1 MGIYQVGEVIRRTR
15 ESMGITQE
23 KLSDG
28 ICSVENLSRIETGKV
43 RPNRNTFEKLME
55 RLGKSGE
62 KYLPFV
68 HGEDMETHILR
79 DKIGALIGNC
89 KYEEMEPYLDELEG
103 KLDMT
108 DPINRQYILR
118 VRALT
123 NYRLGKIKGQEAR
136 ENLETALRCTLP
148 NYQDGI
154 LPRKILTRIEVFTYC
169 NIAVSYA
176 EEGNLE
182 KAIIMLRQ
190 IEEYF
195 KREKIDSQERAI
207 SEVMA
212 LANLAKCLGRSGN
225 YIEARSKHRKVKEI
239 CIDNKRTSDLARE
252 LYDIAYDNEKLG
264 EPLEMCKTELLQAY
278 YVARL
283 CKNTT
288 QMNHIRKYVREVYQ
302 TDFLKGV

>member
-55 RLGKSGE
+55 RLGRSGE

-68 HGEDMETHILR
+68 RGEDIETHILR
-79 DKIGALIGNC
+79 DKVGALIGNC
-89 KYEEMEPYLDELEG
+89 KYEEMEPFLDKLEE

-108 DPINRQYILR
+108 DPINKQYILR

-123 NYRLGKIKGQEAR
+123 DYRVGKITGEEKKEQ
-136 ENLETALRCTLP
+136 LEYALRCTIP
-148 NYQDGI
+148 EYQDGI
-154 LPRKILTRIEVFTYC
+154 LPSKIFTRIEIFIYC
-169 NIAVSYA
+169 NIAVFYA
-176 EEGNLE
+176 EEGDLE
-182 KAIIMLRQ
+182 KAIAMLRQ
-190 IEEYF
+190 IEKYF
-195 KREKIDSQERAI
+195 QREKIDSTERAI
-207 SEVMA
+207 SEVLA
-212 LANLAKCLGRSGN
+212 LSNLAKCLGRQEN
-225 YIEARSKHRKVKEI
+225 YIEARNKHRKVKKI
-239 CIDNKRTSDLARE
+239 CINNKRTSDLARE

-264 EPLEMCKTELLQAY
+264 EPLEISKKELLQAY

-288 QMNHIRKYVREVYQ
+288 QMNHIRKYVKEVYKN
-302 TDFLKGV
+302 DFLEEV

>member
-55 RLGKSGE
+55 RLGRSGE

-68 HGEDMETHILR
+68 RGEDMETHILR
-79 DKIGALIGNC
+79 DKVGALIGNC
-89 KYEEMEPYLDELEG
+89 KYEEMEPFLDKLEE

-108 DPINRQYILR
+108 DPINKQYILR
-118 VRALT
+118 VRALAD
-123 NYRLGKIKGQEAR
+123 YYSGKTTEKEKRAQ
-136 ENLETALRCTLP
+136 LEYALRCTLP
-148 NYQDGI
+148 DYQDSI
-154 LPRKILTRIEVFTYC
+154 LPRQILTRIEVFTYC

-182 KAIIMLRQ
+182 KAIVMLRQ
-190 IEEYF
+190 IEKYF
-195 KREKIDSQERAI
+195 QREKIDSTERAI
-207 SEVMA
+207 SEV
-212 LANLAKCLGRSGN
+212 LAISNLAKCLGRQEN
-225 YIEARSKHRKVKEI
+225 YIEARSKHRQVKKI
-239 CIDNKRTSDLARE
+239 CINNKRTSDLARE

-264 EPLEMCKTELLQAY
+264 EPIEICKTELLQAY

-283 CKNTT
+283 CKNTI
-288 QMNHIRKYVREVYQ
+288 QMEHIRKYVWKIYKY
-302 TDFLKGV
+302 DFLKEI

>member
-55 RLGKSGE
+55 RLGRSGE

-68 HGEDMETHILR
+68 RGEDMETHILR
-79 DKIGALIGNC
+79 DKVGALIGNC
-89 KYEEMEPYLDELEG
+89 KYEEMEPCLDKLEE

-108 DPINRQYILR
+108 EPINKQYILR

-123 NYRLGKIKGQEAR
+123 DYRLGKIKGQEAR
-136 ENLETALRCTLP
+136 KCLEDALRCTLP
-148 NYQDGI
+148 DYQDGI
-154 LPRKILTRIEVFTYC
+154 LPRQILTRIEVFTYC

-176 EEGNLE
+176 EEGSLE
-182 KAIIMLRQ
+182 KAIVMLKQ
-190 IEEYF
+190 MEEYF
-195 KREKIDSQERAI
+195 KREKIDSAERSI
-207 SEVMA
+207 SEVMT
-212 LANLAKCLGRSGN
+212 LANLAKCLGRGGN
-225 YIEARSKHRKVKEI
+225 YIEARNKHRQVKKI
-239 CIDNKRTSDLARE
+239 CINNKRTSDLARE

-264 EPLEMCKTELLQAY
+264 EPLEMCKRELLQAY
-278 YVARL
+278 YVAIL
-283 CKNTT
+283 CKNTV
-288 QMNHIRKYVREVYQ
+288 QMKHIQQYVKKVYQ
-302 TDFLKGV
+302 TDFLKDV

>member
-55 RLGKSGE
+55 RLGRSGE

-68 HGEDMETHILR
+68 RGEDMETHILR
-79 DKIGALIGNC
+79 DKVGALIGNC
-89 KYEEMEPYLDELEG
+89 KYEEMEPFLDKLEE

-108 DPINRQYILR
+108 DPINKQYILR
-118 VRALT
+118 VRALAD
-123 NYRLGKIKGQEAR
+123 YYLGKTTEKEKRVQ
-136 ENLETALRCTLP
+136 LEYALRCTLP
-148 NYQDGI
+148 DYQDGI
-154 LPRKILTRIEVFTYC
+154 LPRQILTRIEVFTYC

-182 KAIIMLRQ
+182 KAIVMLRQ
-190 IEEYF
+190 IEKYF
-195 KREKIDSQERAI
+195 QIEKIDSTERAI
-207 SEVMA
+207 SEA
-212 LANLAKCLGRSGN
+212 LALSNLAQCLGRQGR
-225 YIEARSKHRKVKEI
+225 YIEARSVHEKVKKI
-239 CIDNKRTSDLARE
+239 CIDNKRTSDLTRE
-252 LYDIAYDNEKLG
+252 MYNIAYDDEMLD
-264 EPLEMCKTELLQAY
+264 ELEEMCKTELLQAY

-288 QMNHIRKYVREVYQ
+288 QIEHIRKHVKEIYKD
-302 TDFLKGV
+302 DFLKEV